1 MAPPKKKKPE
11 PKKGKA
17 EKPKKEK
24 PKPKPKPKGANKPK
38 PPPKRKPPSNVKE
51 LLATV
56 GVTDPVADFAGCASL
71 DDEFAVV
78 RRAWHKSIL
87 ASHPDKGGDRELFE
101 LIQSAFDTL
110 KDMKTNEEVD
120 SFAVAAKVSVTR
132 FIFQLFFPYFVTFLF
147 SFFCF
152 SPFTV

>member
-24 PKPKPKPKGANKPK
+24 PKPKGPKKPK
-38 PPPKRKPPSNVKE
+38 PPKRKPPSNVKE

-56 GVTDPVADFAGCASL
+56 GVKDPAADFAGCSSL

-78 RRAWHKSIL
+78 KRAWHKSIL
-87 ASHPDKGGDRELFE
+87 AAHPDKGGDRELFE

-120 SFAVAAKVSVTR
+120 SFVVAAKVSVTR
-132 FIFQLFFPYFVTFLF
+132 Y
-147 SFFCF
+147 
-152 SPFTV
+152 